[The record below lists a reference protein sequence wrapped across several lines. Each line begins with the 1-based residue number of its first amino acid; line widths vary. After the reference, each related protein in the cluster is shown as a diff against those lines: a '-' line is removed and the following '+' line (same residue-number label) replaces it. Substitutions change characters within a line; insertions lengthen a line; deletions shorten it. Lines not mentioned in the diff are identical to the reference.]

1 MKIGVFMNLF
11 QNETFEKALD
21 YVKSLGIEAVE
32 IGTGAYAGQPHCDVD
47 LLLKDNQALES
58 YRSTV
63 ESRGLFISALN
74 CSGNPL
80 HPNPAIAQPHHQDF
94 EKTVLLAEKLEIQ
107 NVIAFSGC
115 PGDSEDAKYPNWV
128 TCPWPNDYSEMV
140 AWQWKEKVIPY
151 WEKAARFAKDHHVR
165 ICFEMHP
172 GLSVYNPETL
182 LRLRGI
188 VGDVVGANFDPSHL
202 FWQGIDP
209 IVVIRKFK
217 DAIFHIHAK
226 DTKIDP
232 INSSLNGNL
241 DFKTY
246 KDEINRSWIFRTVG
260 YGHDIGFW
268 KEFVSTLRLVGYDGV
283 LSIEHEDSLL
293 SKKEGLEKAVDL
305 LKEVIIHDTADQPWW
320 I

>member
-1 MKIGVFMNLF
+1 LKIGVVMGLF
-11 QNETFEKALD
+11 RNEPFEKVLD

-32 IGTGAYAGQPHCDVD
+32 LGTGAYAGHPHCDVD
-47 LLLKDNQALES
+47 LLLKNSQALKS
-58 YRSTV
+58 FRSTV

-80 HPNPAIAQPHHQDF
+80 HPSLDIAQPHHRDF

-107 NVIAFSGC
+107 NVITFSGC
-115 PGDSEDAKYPNWV
+115 PGDSENAKYPNWV
-128 TCPWPNDYSEMV
+128 TCAWPTDYSEIV

-151 WEKAARFAKDHHVR
+151 WEKAAEFAKKHRVR

-182 LRLRGI
+182 LRLREA
-188 VGDVVGANFDPSHL
+188 VGEVVGANFDPSHL

-209 IVVIRKFK
+209 LVVIRKFK
-217 DAIFHIHAK
+217 NAIFHVHAK

-268 KEFVSTLRLVGYDGV
+268 KDFISELRMIGYDGV

-293 SKKEGLEKAVDL
+293 SKKEGLEKAVNL
-305 LKEVIIHDTADQPWW
+305 LKEIIIGDTLDRPW
-320 I
+320 